1 MSNID
6 KLKNKYKDKN
16 INIKISNT
24 AIKQVLNKSEY
35 NIYGARKIEKIITDD
50 IENMVISLII
60 DGNKNILID
69 SINSDVFIGNL
80 Q

>member
-16 INIKISNT
+16 INIKISNN

-50 IENMVISLII
+50 IENMVISSII

-69 SINSDVFIGNL
+69 SINNDVFIGNL
-80 Q
+80 